1 MDLVEETRKGHTE
14 TVKLLLDKGA
24 DVNMNTDNGDTA
36 LIEAS
41 DNGHIEIVK
50 LLLDKGADVNAK
62 NVVGNTALIL
72 AAAGGHSRIVSM
84 LLNNGADV
92 NATSYNG
99 CSALK
104 LATIGIF
111 CVHSGTKIEFSQTN
125 EDVVTL
131 IKKHIHDKLMEEI
144 LKIALIVKKG
154 ITREE
159 DKLLVPYAQRE
170 TIRHIASFF

>member
-1 MDLVEETRKGHTE
+1 MALVEETRKGHTE
-14 TVKLLLDKGA
+14 TVKLLLDKEA

-41 DNGHIEIVK
+41 DKGHIEIVK
-50 LLLDKGADVNAK
+50 LLLDKEADVNAK

-92 NATSYNG
+92 NATNYSG

-104 LATIGIF
+104 LANIGIF
-111 CVHSGTKIEFSQTN
+111 CVHSGTRVEISSTN

-131 IKKHIHDKLMEEI
+131 IKKHIRDKLMEEI
-144 LKIALIVKKG
+144 LKTALIVKKG
-154 ITREE
+154 LTQKRN
-159 DKLLVPYAQRE
+159 DLLVPYAQKEIIHR
-170 TIRHIASFF
+170 IASFV

>member
-1 MDLVEETRKGHTE
+1 MALVEETRKGHTE
-14 TVKLLLDKGA
+14 TVKLLLDKGG
-24 DVNMNTDNGDTA
+24 DVNMKTDNGETA

-41 DNGHIEIVK
+41 ENGHIEIVK

-62 NVVGNTALIL
+62 TILGNTALIL

-84 LLNNGADV
+84 LLNNEADV
-92 NATSYNG
+92 NATTYSG

-111 CVHSGTKIEFSQTN
+111 CVHSKTRIELSQTN

-144 LKIALIVKKG
+144 LKTSLIVKKG
-154 ITREE
+154 LTQKG
-159 DKLLVPYAQRE
+159 DKPLVPYAHRE
-170 TIRHIASFF
+170 MIRHIASFF

>member
-1 MDLVEETRKGHTE
+1 MALIEEAIKGHTE

-24 DVNMNTDNGDTA
+24 DVNMKTDNGYTA

-41 DNGHIEIVK
+41 ENGHIEIVK

-62 NVVGNTALIL
+62 DNCGNTPLIL
-72 AAAGGHSRIVSM
+72 AACGGHSRIVSM

-92 NATSYNG
+92 NATNYSG

-104 LATIGIF
+104 LANIGIF
-111 CVHSGTKIEFSQTN
+111 CVHSRTRVEISSTN

-131 IKKHIHDKLMEEI
+131 IKKHIRDKLMEEI
-144 LKIALIVKKG
+144 LKTALIVKKG
-154 ITREE
+154 LTQKRN
-159 DKLLVPYAQRE
+159 DLLVPYAQKE
-170 TIRHIASFF
+170 IIHCIASFF